1 VQGLTTVELKGLESE
16 IEWVGTYC
24 LLVRRIYLL
33 VAEVCEQKQSID
45 RELAPAAS
53 DHHLSHFDGNGLK
66 IAVLRRDLR
75 LARASEHAR
84 E

>member
-1 VQGLTTVELKGLESE
+1 
-16 IEWVGTYC
+16 
-24 LLVRRIYLL
+24 L

-45 RELAPAAS
+45 RELAPAVS
-53 DHHLSHFDGNGLK
+53 DLHLSHFDGNVNGLK
-66 IAVLRRDLR
+66 IGVLRSDLR